1 MVHLLFLILVAFSF
15 LNYLLIFSKLYLF
28 AVSSTVATAT
38 TTAKAAATQRQ
49 EDDEQQ
55 TKHKADSEPHG
66 IVNQLNNNIKQHL
79 TKDQFFNLYYVQLF
93 ISFLLI
99 SIGFVANDI
108 CTIAIMFM

>member
-1 MVHLLFLILVAFSF
+1 MAFSI
-15 LNYLLIFSKLYLF
+15 LNFLLIFSRFYLF

-38 TTAKAAATQRQ
+38 TTTKAAATQRQ

-66 IVNQLNNNIKQHL
+66 IVHQLSNNIKQNF
-79 TKDQFFNLYYVQLF
+79 TKDQFFHLYYVQLF

-99 SIGFVANDI
+99 SIGFVANEI
-108 CTIAIMFM
+108 CAIAIMFM

>member
-1 MVHLLFLILVAFSF
+1 M
-15 LNYLLIFSKLYLF
+15 F

-108 CTIAIMFM
+108 CTVAIMFM

>member
-15 LNYLLIFSKLYLF
+15 LHYLLIFSKLYLF

-66 IVNQLNNNIKQHL
+66 IVNQLNNNIKQHF
-79 TKDQFFNLYYVQLF
+79 TKDQFFHLYYVQLF

-99 SIGFVANDI
+99 SIAFVANDI